1 MDRLSDLNPTSNQY
15 FLNKQSQ
22 DFPLFHA
29 ALTLRCCAY
38 SAAHLA
44 LVELLA
50 PLGGETMP
58 QSEGTFLQGAVVA
71 IYQLSTYNPIY
82 RMYNPIYNQL

>member
-1 MDRLSDLNPTSNQY
+1 
-15 FLNKQSQ
+15 
-22 DFPLFHA
+22 
-29 ALTLRCCAY
+29 
-38 SAAHLA
+38 
-44 LVELLA
+44 
-50 PLGGETMP
+50 MP